1 MRFDRCEPE
10 AAISQDHRSDSV
22 PAGNG
27 APWVPSNLRIVVGVQ
42 IDEAR
47 RHDCAVGIDGAFG
60 EAGRSPAYLR
70 DSALPDPEVRAV
82 ARYAGSVDNRS
93 AFDVDVILGHGSLLG
108 FRSRLVRRC
117 TQANGSGGFA
127 VSKCPMA
134 GCIRLLQTEASPACS
149 ISRANG
155 RAIFRPSEFRPGQA
169 RP

>member
-1 MRFDRCEPE
+1 MRFDGCETE
-10 AAISQDHRSDSV
+10 AAISQDHRSDAV

-47 RHDCAVGIDGAFG
+47 RHDCAVGINGAFG
-60 EAGRSPAYLR
+60 QAGRSPAYLR
-70 DSALPDPEVRAV
+70 DSALANPEVRAI

-93 AFDVDVILGHGSLLG
+93 AFDVDVILAHGSLTV
-108 FRSRLVRRC
+108 SRC
-117 TQANGSGGFA
+117 PQAKGSGGFA

-155 RAIFRPSEFRPGQA
+155 RAILRPSEFRPGQA